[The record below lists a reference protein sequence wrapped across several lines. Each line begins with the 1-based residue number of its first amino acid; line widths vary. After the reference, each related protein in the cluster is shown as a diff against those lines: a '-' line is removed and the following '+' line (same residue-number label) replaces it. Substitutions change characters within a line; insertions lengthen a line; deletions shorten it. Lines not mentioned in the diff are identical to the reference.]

1 MKNYILLFALF
12 ASHFFGFAQSE
23 EVEIR
28 KTLLNYING
37 TSYNNLNEIDAAF
50 YEDANLYLE
59 SKDEPVW
66 VVPIKEYTKWFT
78 KNQGEF
84 NGRVGNIISIDH
96 FNSIATAKAE
106 IIIPS
111 KSVRFVD
118 LFLLKNNDLLV

>member
-50 YEDANLYLE
+50 
-59 SKDEPVW
+59 
-66 VVPIKEYTKWFT
+66 TKMQT
-78 KNQGEF
+78 Y
-84 NGRVGNIISIDH
+84 I
-96 FNSIATAKAE
+96 
-106 IIIPS
+106 
-111 KSVRFVD
+111 
-118 LFLLKNNDLLV
+118 